1 MRKLSLY
8 MREGFHLFEK
18 RLFLHLFLILQ
29 LALSALI
36 LQYNVAVTEN
46 LTENYRMIRP
56 MEAVHGVW
64 LYVNTG
70 VNIPGVQGET
80 PLDLSCLQG
89 EYELAEGAQYSF
101 TIDNPAGMKTGT
113 VCSYNGLMLQ
123 KLRAPLS
130 CGSWDSGCREE
141 NGVTQY
147 PIIVNSRR
155 GGLSLGDATVLRKGQ
170 WEIPVY
176 VAGVLDAGGKYI
188 SLSGGSN
195 QPNASGMVGQCENN
209 TLCVFF
215 NHDLYPEEITQA
227 RFMTCAQ
234 RLLYFSP
241 SLSEETYADDLQS
254 LKNIGWVSETSEI
267 LENTE
272 TSLRE
277 TMRFYLPLYVA
288 TLLVS
293 VAGLLSFSLLAVY
306 RNLRYYAIL
315 LLSGASRRDCIGISV
330 ASFAYMAL
338 GAVLFF
344 FLFLMVVH
352 LIYAV
357 PFSALSLLVAAA
369 ACVGAVL
376 PGLVLPLLYLGRHRV
391 AYLMHEI
398 L

>member
-1 MRKLSLY
+1 

-18 RLFLHLFLILQ
+18 RLFLYLFLILQ

-36 LQYNVAVTEN
+36 LQYNVAVTES
-46 LTENYRMIRP
+46 LTENYRLIRP

-64 LYVNTG
+64 LYAHTG
-70 VNIPGVQGET
+70 ANIPGAQIEET
-80 PLDLSCLQG
+80 LDLSGLQG
-89 EYELAEGAQYSF
+89 EYELAEGAQYYF
-101 TIDNPAGMKTGT
+101 TIDNPAGMKTAK

-147 PIIVNSRR
+147 PIIVNSQR
-155 GGLSLGDATVLRKGQ
+155 GGLSLGDVTVLRKGQ

-195 QPNASGMVGQCENN
+195 QPIAEQMVAGCENDG
-209 TLCVFF
+209 LYAFF
-215 NHDLYPEEITQA
+215 NSDLYPEEIVQA

-241 SLSEETYADDLQS
+241 SLSEETYADNLQC
-254 LKNIGWVSETSEI
+254 LKNIGWVSETSEVI
-267 LENTE
+267 ENTE
-272 TSLRE
+272 ANLRE
-277 TMRFYLPLYVA
+277 TMRFYLPLYIA

-293 VAGLLSFSLLAVY
+293 VAGLLSFSLLVVY
-306 RNLRYYAIL
+306 QNLRYHAIL

-344 FLFLMVVH
+344 FLFLLVAH
-352 LIYAV
+352 LLYAM

-376 PGLVLPLLYLGRHRV
+376 PGAVLPLLYLCRHRV